1 MKSKSIVTLTLAVI
15 TGVISTAAETTTQT
29 VQLRFVS
36 LGKPVVGA
44 GVAGTDERATPVFIP
59 ADSLSQPVK
68 HLTGRLRLIET
79 QADAGAL
86 KKLDEPL
93 KPENIPPSTPG
104 FRKKKPDDSSA
115 KVKAGNREL
124 GWIDLPSGYNQRFI
138 IIVHPGKGSGLT
150 AIQDQLGTFPPGSDR
165 YINLTNTP
173 VIIEVPA
180 GRHSLPVNGSI
191 VLRPGVNH
199 LNQFQLKITT
209 KIGGEEQAIFS
220 AFTAQDNGRRNLRIL
235 IPGMKEGESIQLKS
249 ISDGLADE
257 DNYR

>member
-1 MKSKSIVTLTLAVI
+1 MKSKSIVALTLAVI
-15 TGVISTAAETTTQT
+15 TGVISTAAETASQP
-29 VQLRFVS
+29 VLLRFVS
-36 LGKPVVGA
+36 LGKPMIGA
-44 GVAGTDERATPVFIP
+44 GVAGTDDRATPVFIP
-59 ADSLSQPVK
+59 ADSLSRPVK
-68 HLTGRLRLIET
+68 HLTGRLRLIST

-93 KPENIPPSTPG
+93 KPEDIPPSTPG
-104 FRKKKPDDSSA
+104 FRKKKSDDSLA
-115 KVKAGNREL
+115 KAKAGTREL
-124 GWIDLPSGYNQRFI
+124 GWLDLPFGYNQRFI

-150 AIQDQLGTFPPGSDR
+150 AIRDQLGTFPSGSDR

-199 LNQFQLKITT
+199 LNQFHLKITT

-220 AFTAQDNGRRNLRIL
+220 AFTAQDDGQRNLRIL
-235 IPGMKEGESIQLKS
+235 TPGMAEGDSIQLKS
-249 ISDGLADE
+249 VSDGLADE
-257 DNYR
+257 ENYR